1 VREPF
6 AAFVRIELVWEEC
19 MAIESVAMLG
29 KVARGTCQVLVA
41 GLLMCGAAAAQL
53 PIKAP
58 APVTVGSIIPFSHG
72 ATGVWSQV
80 YSMKLSSNGNIL
92 FLDSA
97 VSQIYQLAPGASTPT
112 LVVGPAPSNGHS
124 DCSVLEPSGS
134 YWNAAVAFD
143 AENNL
148 YVTDRY
154 GSSVQFC
161 RVPYDPTS
169 KTWKF
174 QASDNWVGPTYTN
187 SSGVSSPI
195 PPQDLQVGDDGTFYV
210 STSDT
215 QAIYKFTVN
224 AAGTVTSVTPMIT
237 GMQDMT
243 SNLAVDHAGNL
254 FFLENAYDAPS
265 NRVTGIREVPVGT
278 TLPITGDG
286 TGKAESQLPRI
297 DAASAGF
304 NGIKGIS
311 FDAQG
316 NLYFSSENNSSY
328 GGEVDGVFMIP
339 NEGTP
344 TAPNL
349 VWADTVRVSPVA
361 SGFPVLIDPRG
372 LLWIPTGGSSN
383 WAPPGSAAPTCD
395 STNTQTVD
403 ATCLDSSIVL
413 WKPGELNMGST
424 PVNTPGAAQTL
435 IYSFSKP
442 TTPSKIGV
450 ALPGT
455 ANFVLTTNPIIDNTV
470 NPPVEPCTAGTTYP
484 GFSGIE
490 TNATQY
496 SWCAVYLQLHPTT
509 AGNAEGELQM
519 LDSSGNVI
527 DGSNANLGGVGVG
540 AAAAVVAS
548 AAVQPLASGLNEPR
562 QVAADPW
569 SNSYVADSGLKAIE
583 FYKAGGTSPTVGKAY
598 GSNLNSPTG
607 VAVDGAGNLFIGDSG
622 KVIEIPYVNGALA
635 SSEQTTLPLPA
646 GTTLGNHLN
655 LAADTWG
662 DVFVADQDNKQ
673 VVEIPNPQS
682 MLLLGSAPLPVL
694 GSGFTG
700 PTAIATDNSGNVW
713 VADGANLWEISMP
726 FGQATEVITGG
737 LQAPVT
743 GLAVDPSGS
752 VFVAGANGVVWIPY
766 SASTGSLNPNGTVTV
781 ESGLGSSNSSVP
793 YGVAL
798 DGSQNIYATYGGGTG
813 SAGMAQVG
821 IAGSIDM
828 SSYGEINP
836 NVPFEVDAQIF
847 NLGNSNLT
855 VSDDPT
861 LDLITGTN
869 AADYAV
875 APATQNA
882 PACSAS
888 TNTGPGA
895 SCYLGLVLQAP
906 SAISAAA
913 AAVSVASNATN
924 AGAGLNIALT
934 GTVIQDLRPAT
945 TTTVAAPTSGI
956 VYPGNVTV
964 TVTVSS
970 GAYGTPTGAVTLA
983 VGSANGNLPK
993 QTQTLNANGVATFTY
1008 TNLLGG
1014 AYNVSADYGGDGT
1027 AGSTQNTCTATA
1039 LCFAG
1044 SASKTTFVV
1053 NQAAPVFVVGPPV
1066 TNINGTASNG
1076 TTPYCLS
1083 WTVAGCTPNSN
1094 YVTSWAGNT
1103 YVNAATKTYILAQ
1116 VTSTVGTPT
1125 GTVSF
1130 CASYSKGN
1138 CTPADSTQGINGALP
1153 LNGNGVATFST
1164 ENLAQGAYTI
1174 TAVYNGDVNYA
1185 AQPIA
1190 LASFE
1195 VIVPS
1200 IQVTASPTT
1209 ATITPGTPVQVTLTL
1224 EPLVG
1229 FVTSGDSLKCVAA
1242 TLPQYTECTFAYP
1255 DSATGTINVGSN
1267 GATASTIV
1275 VTISTNVPVNGG
1287 ATSASLARPAAW
1299 SLAGVFGLG
1308 MLGLIAG
1315 RRRMHRYLVLLCLA
1329 ATFSGVF
1336 LGLSSCTNAGYST
1349 PLPAPKVTTPAGT
1362 YNVQIITYHPDNLQQ
1377 SSLTTP
1383 PFILPVTVQ

>member
-1 VREPF
+1 
-6 AAFVRIELVWEEC
+6 
-19 MAIESVAMLG
+19 MAIESAAMFRR
-29 KVARGTCQVLVA
+29 VARIACLVLVA
-41 GLLMCGAAAAQL
+41 GLLLSSAAVAQL

-72 ATGVWSQV
+72 ATGEWSQI
-80 YSMKLSSNGNIL
+80 YSLKISPNGNIL

-143 AENNL
+143 AQNNL

-174 QASDNWVGPTYTN
+174 QTSDNWVGPTYKN
-187 SSGVSSPI
+187 ASGAAVAI

-215 QAIYKFTVN
+215 ESIFKFTVDSSGN
-224 AAGTVTSVTPMIT
+224 VLTVTPMVT
-237 GMQDMT
+237 SMQDMT

-265 NRVTGIREVPVGT
+265 NRVTGIREIPAGT

-297 DAASAGF
+297 DPAGAGF
-304 NGIKGIS
+304 NGIKGIT
-311 FDAQG
+311 FDAHG

-344 TAPNL
+344 TSPNL
-349 VWADTVRVSPVA
+349 VWADTVQVSPVA
-361 SGFPVLIDPRG
+361 SGFSVLVDPRG

-383 WAPPGSAAPTCD
+383 WAPPGSSAPNCD

-403 ATCLDSSIVL
+403 ATCLDSTIVL
-413 WKPGELNMGST
+413 WKPGTLDMGSS
-424 PVNTPGAAQTL
+424 PVGTAGATQTL
-435 IYSFSKP
+435 FYSFSQP
-442 TTPSKIGV
+442 TTPSKIAV
-450 ALPGT
+450 ALPGGS
-455 ANFVLTTNPIIDNTV
+455 NFVTTTNPIMNTTTT
-470 NPPVEPCTAGTTYP
+470 PPVEPCAAGTAYP
-484 GFSGIE
+484 GFTGIE
-490 TNATQY
+490 TTASQY
-496 SWCAVYLQLHPTT
+496 SWCAVYLQLNTPT
-509 AGNAEGELQM
+509 AGSVEGEMQL
-519 LDSSGNVI
+519 LDANNNVI
-527 DGSNANLGGVGVG
+527 SGSNADLSGVGQG
-540 AAAAVVAS
+540 AAASVVAS
-548 AAVQPLASGLNEPR
+548 AAVLPIATGLNDPR

-569 SNSYVADSGLKAIE
+569 GNSYVADSGLKAIE
-583 FYKAGGTSPTVGKAY
+583 FYKAGTAPPFVGKAY
-598 GSNLNSPTG
+598 GSNLSSPTG
-607 VAVDGAGNLFIGDSG
+607 VAVDGAGNLYIGDSG
-622 KVIEIPYVNGALA
+622 SIIEIPSVNGALA
-635 SSEQTTLPLPA
+635 AAQQTTLPLPT

-655 LAADTWG
+655 LAADASG
-662 DVFVADQDNKQ
+662 DVFVADKDNKQ
-673 VVEIPNPQS
+673 VVEIPNAQTQ
-682 MLLLGSAPLPVL
+682 LLIAGEPLPVL
-694 GSGFTG
+694 GAGAGFTG
-700 PTAIATDNSGNVW
+700 PTAIATDSSGNVW
-713 VADGANLWEISMP
+713 VADGANLWEIAMP

-743 GLAVDPSGS
+743 ALAVDPSGS

-766 SASTGSLNPNGTVTV
+766 STTTGNLNPNGTTLV
-781 ESGLGSSNSSVP
+781 ESGLGSSGSSLP

-798 DGSQNIYATYGGGTG
+798 DGSLNIYATYGSG
-813 SAGMAQVG
+813 STAGMAQVG
-821 IAGSIDM
+821 IGGSLNL

-847 NLGNSNLT
+847 NLGNTSLT

-861 LDLITGTN
+861 LDIITG
-869 AADYAV
+869 ASASDYTV
-875 APATQNA
+875 VPATQNS
-882 PACSAS
+882 PVCNAS
-888 TNTGPGA
+888 TTTAPGA
-895 SCYLGLVLQAP
+895 SCYLGVVLQAP
-906 SAISAAA
+906 SAGQAT
-913 AAVSVASNATN
+913 AAVSVASNAAN
-924 AGAGLNIALT
+924 AGSGLDIALT
-934 GTVIQDLRPAT
+934 GNVIQDLRPAT
-945 TTTVAAPTSGI
+945 TTAVIAPTSGI
-956 VYPGNVTV
+956 VYPGSVTI

-970 GAYGTPTGAVTLA
+970 SAGYGTPTGSITLS
-983 VGSANGNLPK
+983 VGSANGNEPK
-993 QTQTLNANGVATFTY
+993 QTQTLNSSGSSTFTY

-1014 AYNVSADYGGDGT
+1014 TYNVSADYGGNGT
-1027 AGSTQNTCTATA
+1027 AGSTQNTCAAGA

-1053 NQAAPVFVVGPPV
+1053 NQASPAFVVGQPV
-1066 TNINGTASNG
+1066 TNINGTTSGSGAP
-1076 TTPYCLS
+1076 PYCLG

-1094 YVTSWAGNT
+1094 YVTSWDGST
-1103 YVNAATKTYILAQ
+1103 YVNAATKTYVLAQ

-1130 CASYSKGN
+1130 CSTYSNGQ

-1153 LNGNGVATFST
+1153 LNGNGVATFT
-1164 ENLAQGAYTI
+1164 TANLAQGIYNI

-1185 AQPIA
+1185 SHAIP
-1190 LASFE
+1190 LGSFE

-1200 IQVTASPTT
+1200 IQVTSNPATT
-1209 ATITPGTPVQVTLTL
+1209 TITAGTPDQVTLTL

-1229 FVTSGDSLKCVAA
+1229 YSTAGDSLKCVAA
-1242 TLPQYTECTFAYP
+1242 SLPQYTECTFAYP
-1255 DSATGTINVGSN
+1255 DSATGTISVGTN
-1267 GATASTIV
+1267 GPTAATIV

-1287 ATSASLARPAAW
+1287 STASSLARPAGW

-1308 MLGLIAG
+1308 MLGLIAS
-1315 RRRMHRYLVLLCLA
+1315 RKRMHRYLTMVCLA
-1329 ATFSGVF
+1329 VMLSGVF
-1336 LGLSSCTNAGYST
+1336 AGLTSCTNAGYST
-1349 PLPAPKVTTPAGT
+1349 PPPAPKVTTPAGT
-1362 YNVQIITYHPDNLQQ
+1362 SNVQIITYHPGNLQQ

-1383 PFILPVTVQ
+1383 VFVLPVTVQ

>member
-1 VREPF
+1 
-6 AAFVRIELVWEEC
+6 
-19 MAIESVAMLG
+19 MAIESAAMSRR
-29 KVARGTCQVLVA
+29 VARIACLVLVA
-41 GLLMCGAAAAQL
+41 GLLPGGAAMAQL

-58 APVTVGSIIPFSHG
+58 APVTVGSIIPFNHG
-72 ATGVWSQV
+72 ATGEWSQI
-80 YSMKLSSNGNIL
+80 YSMKISPNGNIV

-97 VSQIYQLAPGASTPT
+97 VSQIYQLATGASTPT

-143 AENNL
+143 AQNNL

-174 QASDNWVGPTYTN
+174 QTSDNWVGPTYTN

-224 AAGTVTSVTPMIT
+224 AAGTVTSVTPMVT

-265 NRVTGIREVPVGT
+265 NRVTGIREVPAGT
-278 TLPITGDG
+278 TLPIAGDG

-297 DAASAGF
+297 DPAGAGF

-361 SGFPVLIDPRG
+361 SGFSVLVDPRG
-372 LLWIPTGGSSN
+372 LLWIPTGGNSN

-395 STNTQTVD
+395 STSTKTID

-413 WKPGELNMGST
+413 WKPGELNMGSS
-424 PVNTPGAAQTL
+424 PVGTPGATQTL
-435 IYSFSKP
+435 IYSFSKA
-442 TTPSKIGV
+442 TTPSTIGV

-455 ANFVLTTNPIIDNTV
+455 ANFITTTNPIADPTA
-470 NPPVEPCTAGTTYP
+470 NPPVPPCTAGTAYP
-484 GFSGIE
+484 GFSDVE
-490 TNATQY
+490 TTATQY
-496 SWCAVYLQLHPTT
+496 SWCAVYLQLKAAT
-509 AGNAEGELQM
+509 AGSVEGELQM

-527 DGSNANLGGVGVG
+527 SGSNANLGGVGVG

-548 AAVQPLASGLNEPR
+548 AAVQPIATGLNDPH

-569 SNSYVADSGLKAIE
+569 SNSYVADSGLKAVE
-583 FYKAGGTSPTVGKAY
+583 FYKAGGTPPFVGKAF
-598 GSNLNSPTG
+598 GSSLNSPTG

-635 SSEQTTLPLPA
+635 SAQQTTLPLPA
-646 GTTLGNHLN
+646 STTLGNHLN

-682 MLLLGSAPLPVL
+682 SLLLDGAPLPVL
-694 GSGFTG
+694 SAGAGFTG

-713 VADGANLWEISMP
+713 VADGANLWKILMP
-726 FGQATEVITGG
+726 FGQPTEVITGG
-737 LQAPVT
+737 IQAPVT

-752 VFVAGANGVVWIPY
+752 VFVAGANGVSWIPY
-766 SASTGSLNPNGTVTV
+766 STTTGNLNPNGTVLV
-781 ESGLGSSNSSVP
+781 ESGLGSSGSSLP

-798 DGSQNIYATYGGGTG
+798 DGTEDIFATYGSG
-813 SAGMAQVG
+813 STAGMSQVG
-821 IAGSIDM
+821 VGGSIDV
-828 SSYGEINP
+828 SSFGEVNP

-847 NLGNSNLT
+847 NLGNTNLT
-855 VSDDPT
+855 VSDDPS
-861 LDLITGTN
+861 LDLITGAN
-869 AADYAV
+869 ASDYAV
-875 APATQNA
+875 IPATENA

-888 TNTGPGA
+888 NSTAPGS

-906 SAISAAA
+906 SAGAAA
-913 AAVSVASNATN
+913 ASVSVASNAAN
-924 AGAGLNIALT
+924 AAAGLNIALT
-934 GTVIQDLRPAT
+934 GNVIQDLRPAT
-945 TTTVAAPTSGI
+945 TTVVTAPTSGV
-956 VYPGNVTV
+956 VYPGSVTI

-970 GAYGTPTGAVTLA
+970 GASYGTPTGSITLA

-993 QTQTLNANGVATFTY
+993 QTQALNSSGVATFTFS
-1008 TNLLGG
+1008 NLLGG
-1014 AYNVSADYGGDGT
+1014 SYNVSADYGGNGT
-1027 AGSTQNTCTATA
+1027 AGATQNTCSSSAT
-1039 LCFAG
+1039 CFAG
-1044 SASKTTFVV
+1044 SAAKTTFVV
-1053 NQAAPVFVVGPPV
+1053 NQATPAFVVGPPV
-1066 TNINGTASNG
+1066 TNINGTASG
-1076 TTPYCLS
+1076 GSTPYCLT

-1094 YVTSWAGNT
+1094 YVTSWAGST

-1130 CASYSKGN
+1130 CSTYSKGT
-1138 CTPADSTQGINGALP
+1138 CTPADTTQGINGALP

-1164 ENLAQGAYTI
+1164 ENLAQGVYNI

-1185 AQPIA
+1185 TQPIA
-1190 LASFE
+1190 IASFE

-1200 IQVTASPTT
+1200 IQVTAAPATT
-1209 ATITPGTPVQVTLTL
+1209 TVKAGTPDEVTLTL

-1255 DSATGTINVGSN
+1255 DSATGTISVGSN
-1267 GATASTIV
+1267 GPTASTIV

-1287 ATSASLARPAAW
+1287 ATSSSLTRPAAW
-1299 SLAGVFGLG
+1299 SLAGIFGFG
-1308 MLGLIAG
+1308 MFGLIAG
-1315 RRRMHRYLVLLCLA
+1315 RRRMHRYLTMLCLA
-1329 ATFSGVF
+1329 AVLSGGF

-1349 PLPAPKVTTPAGT
+1349 SLPAPKVTTPTGT
-1362 YNVQIITYHPDNLQQ
+1362 YNVQIITYHPNNQQQ

-1383 PFILPVTVQ
+1383 AFVLPVTVQ